1 MPKCSHSA
9 FALPPKADI
18 RLDLPKR
25 SANDPKRT
33 VENKEIP
40 ANGEQLNMRDARQE
54 SFLKWASH
62 SLIGHVV
69 LFQIGVTFPMLFTF
83 SDSMYLDGVLA
94 FGRVLRVLFLTV
106 GGGLVVAMLFWYTVS
121 RPLIGRRKNSP

>member
-1 MPKCSHSA
+1 
-9 FALPPKADI
+9 
-18 RLDLPKR
+18 
-25 SANDPKRT
+25 
-33 VENKEIP
+33 
-40 ANGEQLNMRDARQE
+40 MRDARQE